1 MRNIRPTF
9 SASILAKLYR
19 LSRACMSRAI
29 QKTASGIGAGFQ
41 ARAECLRWASA
52 RKPAGIIWVGL
63 VGKIRLSAC
72 ADTRMSDNPPQ

>member
-9 SASILAKLYR
+9 SACILAKLYR

-29 QKTASGIGAGFQ
+29 RKTASGIGAGFQ

-52 RKPAGIIWVGL
+52 RNPLNESIMRDGVLAFRNVDLRAG
-63 VGKIRLSAC
+63 
-72 ADTRMSDNPPQ
+72 